1 MRLEQHAPPLAISP
15 AGEVPRSAL
24 QKLKWFLPFCCGIP
38 ALRRLSFAAVSCLAL
53 AHVCLIFAWRSTR
66 AVPVTGAA
74 EPVVPRVAAHL
85 EPPPSPP
92 SPLPL
97 QPSPDSG
104 VQVAVVPVANAACI
118 ELDDLREQQARCQPS
133 SGTLPTKATTAAAA
147 AALPVPCPASL
158 ERECVRHRARP
169 AARCAEARATTRPP
183 LVVGW
188 RQFVFAA
195 ATFEDEATA
204 ALLQAAAD
212 SWLQLAR
219 GAELL
224 LATDADDGRSDA
236 QIAPDTR
243 GAVAVRIH
251 RCSTCRGRRCARP
264 PCDGRREGWL
274 ARTKLLSLDAKD
286 MRPSVPA
293 SAGRLHTLGRLPG
306 RLPQPPAQPP
316 ARRLPNGCRVLSLVA
331 ALAERYG
338 EASGRRFFLKFDP
351 DTVVVPTSLRRLA
364 RELHSLVDEG
374 VRLIIEIGGDRTR
387 LRESCTPSST
397 RG

>member
-1 MRLEQHAPPLAISP
+1 M
-15 AGEVPRSAL
+15 
-24 QKLKWFLPFCCGIP
+24 
-38 ALRRLSFAAVSCLAL
+38 
-53 AHVCLIFAWRSTR
+53 
-66 AVPVTGAA
+66 PVTGAA

-147 AALPVPCPASL
+147 AAAALPVPCPASL

-169 AARCAEARATTRPP
+169 AALCAEARATTRPP

-293 SAGRLHTLGRLPG
+293 SAGRLHTLGQCP
-306 RLPQPPAQPP
+306 PNPASPPAQPPAQPP
-316 ARRLPNGCRVLSLVA
+316 ARPPAQPPARPPAPAACPAACPAGCPGRLPSRLLA
-331 ALAERYG
+331 ASQTDAGSFPSWRRSRSG
-338 EASGRRFFLKFDP
+338 TARRPAAASSSSS
-351 DTVVVPTSLRRLA
+351 T
-364 RELHSLVDEG
+364 
-374 VRLIIEIGGDRTR
+374 RTPSWSPPR
-387 LRESCTPSST
+387 SAGWRESCTPSST
-397 RG
+397 SG